1 MKMMSLFPDYRKEFE
16 KMSDEEMLVEWKK
29 INETEQTRQCGKSMS
44 KLRRLTDFMAV
55 AKERN
60 IQLPSS

>member
-1 MKMMSLFPDYRKEFE
+1 MKMMSLFPDYREEFE
-16 KMSDEEMLVEWKK
+16 KMTDEEMLVEWKK
-29 INETEQTRQCGKSMS
+29 INETEQTRQCDKSMS

-60 IQLPSS
+60 IQLSSS